1 MGMFNYECNGD
12 HKNTDDS
19 FEQDQFDFV
28 DNVIVTIKSIDGI
41 SDSFYAKYD
50 GYGRFELKSTTG
62 KVVTF
67 QDPTNEGD
75 GGPEPGCYTGI
86 YAVYCNDE
94 PVIIEGEKYNR
105 RCYDRPQDDVK
116 SVIDISK
123 YKQHN

>member
-1 MGMFNYECNGD
+1 MGMFSYECDGNHKYFNGIYQ
-12 HKNTDDS
+12 
-19 FEQDQFDFV
+19 EQFDFV

-41 SDSFYAKYD
+41 SDNFYAKYD
-50 GYGRFELKSTTG
+50 GYGSFELKSTTG
-62 KVVTF
+62 EVVTF
-67 QDPTNEGD
+67 QDPTNEEE

-86 YAVYCNDE
+86 CAVYCNDE

-105 RCYDRPQDDVK
+105 RCYNRPQDDVK

>member
-41 SDSFYAKYD
+41 SDNFYAEYD

-62 KVVTF
+62 EVVTF
-67 QDPTNEGD
+67 KDSNGD
-75 GGPEPGCYTGI
+75 DELGCYTGI
-86 YAVYCNDE
+86 CAVYCNDE
-94 PVIIEGEKYNR
+94 PVIIKRKKYNR